1 MHVSAVIPV
10 RRSLRYGAPK
20 CGPFGGSESIG
31 WRSGY
36 LIRMLQVKVGRK
48 VEREEHPFSKNLG
61 VCWESGQQRQM
72 IL

>member
-1 MHVSAVIPV
+1 MECV
-10 RRSLRYGAPK
+10 
-20 CGPFGGSESIG
+20 PFGGSESIG